1 LFGEAFGLLD
11 GAGVVP
17 RFMLF
22 GGTLD
27 RLGLSCANP
36 GPAKSREEASI
47 DANLIR
53 RKILAGD
60 ILASAGNRV
69 DFDD

>member
-1 LFGEAFGLLD
+1 LFGEVFGLLVWFAGSPCFTLFD
-11 GAGVVP
+11 GAIG
-17 RFMLF
+17 
-22 GGTLD
+22 
-27 RLGLSCANP
+27 RLIPSCAIP
-36 GPAKSREEASI
+36 GPAKSNEEASI

>member
-1 LFGEAFGLLD
+1 MG
-11 GAGVVP
+11 
-17 RFMLF
+17 
-22 GGTLD
+22 
-27 RLGLSCANP
+27 RLIPSCAIP
-36 GPAKSREEASI
+36 GPAKSNEEASI